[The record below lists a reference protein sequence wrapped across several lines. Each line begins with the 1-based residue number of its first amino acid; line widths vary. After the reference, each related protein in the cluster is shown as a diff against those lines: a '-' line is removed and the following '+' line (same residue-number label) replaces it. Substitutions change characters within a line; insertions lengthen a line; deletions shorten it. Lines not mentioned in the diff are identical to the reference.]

1 MRIGVFGSLFFAF
14 IAHRCRKCFI
24 FLSRPTIPS
33 KKRGTFG
40 QKWTTFLQNRCA
52 FIEKLSCFFRSL
64 RSSRSVSLNEE
75 KKVGKKE
82 KKGSTKKNRKSGFI
96 ERSTAVPNANHF
108 FCYLNKA
115 YPIIYL

>member
-1 MRIGVFGSLFFAF
+1 MRIAVFGSLFFAF

-24 FLSRPTIPS
+24 FPYRPTILS

-52 FIEKLSCFFRSL
+52 FIEKLSYFFRSL

-82 KKGSTKKNRKSGFI
+82 KKGSKEKT
-96 ERSTAVPNANHF
+96 ERVVSSKEAQQSQTQTTSFA
-108 FCYLNKA
+108 
-115 YPIIYL
+115 I

>member
-1 MRIGVFGSLFFAF
+1 MDNFSAKQVR
-14 IAHRCRKCFI
+14 
-24 FLSRPTIPS
+24 
-33 KKRGTFG
+33 
-40 QKWTTFLQNRCA
+40 
-52 FIEKLSCFFRSL
+52 FIESCLVFRSL